1 MWKRLVEKVNSSS
14 AGQYWELSCGT
25 VCVLTLA
32 DQLPFSLKKFKGQAK

>member
-1 MWKRLVEKVNSSS
+1 MWKRLAEKVNSSS
-14 AGQYWELSCGT
+14 AGQHWELSCGT